1 MKAKVIIKRSG
12 GILLSIFIM
21 VLLIYVPINVKA
33 YYINMDPS
41 IHIASNIPENLQ
53 VNTLVKGELAT
64 KDTIAQY
71 IFKAPYDGI
80 YYVQCIPD
88 SYNISGLKYEISNYS
103 SINSLLSLNPI
114 SVGNMVAYKFQK
126 DETYKIKVFY
136 ESTTAPQKPTLPT
149 IPIPPVG
156 PHPIPIDPTHP
167 GTESYHP
174 ISKCLW
180 KSPTS
185 QIAMITYI
193 NENIDSIKYTI
204 EIKSDDYGND
214 FNSDYAI
221 QEGTNIQGIINY
233 SGDVDF
239 FKFVPSVTGT
249 YKICST
255 DSTDIHG
262 YLYNSEK
269 QLLSE
274 NSGSS
279 GENFC
284 INYSLIAGQTY
295 YLKVNYDSNTAIGKY
310 VIKIQRVSGNSELE
324 YEYDSSMNRIIYVK
338 INGQRVVHFIY
349 DSNGNLINKEIVNSK

>member
-1 MKAKVIIKRSG
+1 MKTKVTIKRRK

-21 VLLIYVPINVKA
+21 VLLIYVPINIKA
-33 YYINMDPS
+33 YYINTDPS
-41 IHIASNIPENLQ
+41 IHIDSNIPENLQ
-53 VNTLVKGELAT
+53 INTLVKGGLAT
-64 KDTIAQY
+64 KDTIVQY

-80 YYVQCIPD
+80 YYVQCIPYFYYLSD
-88 SYNISGLKYEISNYS
+88 FKYEISNNS
-103 SINSLLSLNPI
+103 SIKPLLSLNLI
-114 SVGNMVAYKFQK
+114 SMGNMDAYKFQK
-126 DETYKIKVFY
+126 DVTYKIKVFY

-149 IPIPPVG
+149 APTTPVG
-156 PHPIPIDPTHP
+156 PRPIPIDPPHP

-174 ISKCLW
+174 ISKCLS
-180 KSPTS
+180 KSPAS
-185 QIAMITYI
+185 KIAMITYS
-193 NENIDSIKYTI
+193 NEVIGSIKYTI

-221 QEGTNIQGIINY
+221 QEGTNVQGIINY

-239 FKFVPSVTGT
+239 FKFVPSVAGT

-269 QLLSE
+269 QLLSQ

-310 VIKIQRVSGNSELE
+310 VINIQRVSGNSEME

-349 DSNGNLINKEIVNSK
+349 DSNGNLINKEILNSK